1 LKKTTFQNTHNDGL
15 YTSSRKDANKKF
27 PQTSPS
33 NFSKET
39 TSHQNVSK
47 HNPPTSTPKSPTKTS
62 STKCFKCLSFGHI
75 VAHCPNKRTIML
87 QAVNQDHNQTKTKSD
102 NERKKEGQDKTG
114 LILSPQRSFLHF
126 LFHSQLILNI

>member
-1 LKKTTFQNTHNDGL
+1 
-15 YTSSRKDANKKF
+15 
-27 PQTSPS
+27 
-33 NFSKET
+33 
-39 TSHQNVSK
+39 
-47 HNPPTSTPKSPTKTS
+47 
-62 STKCFKCLSFGHI
+62 
-75 VAHCPNKRTIML
+75 ML